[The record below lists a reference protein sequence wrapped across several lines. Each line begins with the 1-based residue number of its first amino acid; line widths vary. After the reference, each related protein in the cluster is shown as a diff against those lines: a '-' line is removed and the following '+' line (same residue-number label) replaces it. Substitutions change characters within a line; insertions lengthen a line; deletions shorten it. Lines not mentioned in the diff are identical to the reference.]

1 MAIEGGA
8 RLAMRQ
14 QPARIWVTSSGF
26 APGRGDGER
35 ARHRCQ
41 DGADLS
47 AARPQRPGCP
57 GQGEL
62 WGSDPAPAPRLHAA
76 GSGGAGR
83 CSGVCTVT
91 RCSSRCRAVK
101 NGEKKK
107 TQSRGFVKV
116 HRAASRARWV
126 SIATSAQAADV
137 FARALQME
145 KQDQ

>member
-62 WGSDPAPAPRLHAA
+62 WGSDPAPAPQ
-76 GSGGAGR
+76 
-83 CSGVCTVT
+83 TP
-91 RCSSRCRAVK
+91 RCRLRRCGAMQRCLH
-101 NGEKKK
+101 G
-107 TQSRGFVKV
+107 
-116 HRAASRARWV
+116 
-126 SIATSAQAADV
+126 D
-137 FARALQME
+137 ALQ
-145 KQDQ
+145 QPVPCC